1 MLVTLGVMLLSVSA
15 TSEQP
20 CPVTPSTQGA
30 THTEILGLYEPVYL
44 LSSGVRVTG
53 LVDTGAEISSID
65 INLAKQLKIQTPVR
79 RRIYVR
85 TAHGTQQRDI
95 VLLRVKI
102 KGQVLQREFTLSD
115 RRDMKQKILLGRNLV
130 KGFLIDLNR

>member
-1 MLVTLGVMLLSVSA
+1 LILLSILSLGA
-15 TSEQP
+15 TSESP
-20 CPVTPSTQGA
+20 CVVESVSGSTM
-30 THTEILGLYEPVYL
+30 TREVLGLYEPVYL

-65 INLAKQLKIQTPVR
+65 MNLAQQLKITTPIR

-95 VLLRVKI
+95 VMLRI
-102 KGQVLQREFTLSD
+102 KVRDQVLQREFTLSN
-115 RRDMKQKILLGRNLV
+115 RRDMKEKILLGRNVL